1 MAEQVDARGLSCPQP
16 VILVHQKMKELKK
29 GIFEVMVDTDT
40 SCENI
45 SRLAKN
51 EGWEIVDSKKT
62 QDSGYILIIRKE

>member
-16 VILVHQKMKELKK
+16 VILVHEKMKELKK

-40 SCENI
+40 SRENI

-51 EGWEIVDSKKT
+51 EGWEVVEIKKT
-62 QDSGYILIIRKE
+62 EDSGYLLHLKKE

>member
-16 VILVHQKMKELKK
+16 VILVHEKMKELKK

-40 SCENI
+40 SRENI

-51 EGWEIVDSKKT
+51 EGWEIVESKKT